1 MNPIAKF
8 LILSGLVLVGA
19 GLLFLVF
26 DKIPWMG
33 KLPGDIVIKREKF
46 TFYFPLVTCLIISAI
61 ISIIFWF
68 LRK

>member
-1 MNPIAKF
+1 MNPIAKL